1 MKSKICFIA
10 SIFMLVTSCKKDE
23 TTSNSM
29 QTFSGMWS
37 VDSVVTVSSEN
48 DPFFQIMVTIESPH
62 FLDFNL
68 SNQVIQKKIGSN
80 DTAIF
85 LHQQS
90 QYALSDLDFNGLSDT
105 TYVFF
110 GAQGNSAKLEWTFS
124 EDTIGIAD
132 NLRVRTMYLSK

>member
-1 MKSKICFIA
+1 MKSKIYFIA
-10 SIFMLVTSCKKDE
+10 TIFILAASCKKDE
-23 TTSNSM
+23 NAPVSM

-48 DPFFQIMVTIESPH
+48 DPFYLIMVTIESPH

-68 SNQVIQKKIGSN
+68 SNQVIQKKIGSS

-85 LHQQS
+85 IHQQS
-90 QYALSDLDFNGLSDT
+90 QYALSDLDFNGVSDT

-124 EDTIGIAD
+124 LDTIGTAD
-132 NLRVRTMYLSK
+132 KLSVRTMYLSK